1 MQRLLRRAKTTSIL
15 GTLGLA
21 LLALGACTNPRQFGR
36 SSTTPVPGAIG
47 GGPGLASRAPA
58 TLRMIRPAP
67 PAPPPLYP
75 DETQAGAPW
84 SGLQLSTQPSAQG
97 IFVGLVSM
105 NSPAEAAG
113 VQAGDFIFQLDGHV
127 VSEAREVLSEIV
139 RVGVGGSLRL
149 GVHRGERVRL
159 FRVEPVA
166 KPAPLQLEVSE
177 TPAAPAAPS
186 AALEQPA
193 PPAPRQLT
201 Q

>member
-1 MQRLLRRAKTTSIL
+1 MQRVSSRATKSSIFWLLSL
-15 GTLGLA
+15 S
-21 LLALGACTNPRQFGR
+21 LLALPACTNPRQFGR
-36 SSTTPVPGAIG
+36 SSTTPMPSSIG
-47 GGPGLASRAPA
+47 GGPAMASRPPA

-75 DETQAGAPW
+75 DEIKAGSPW
-84 SGLQLSTQPSAQG
+84 SGLQLATQPSAQG

-113 VQAGDFIFQLDGHV
+113 VQAGDFIFQLDGHL
-127 VSEAREVLSEIV
+127 VSDAQQVLSEIE

-149 GVHRGERVRL
+149 GVHRGDHVRL

-166 KPAPLQLEVSE
+166 KPAPRPAEASE
-177 TPAAPAAPS
+177 TPVAPAAAS

-193 PPAPRQLT
+193 PPAHSD
-201 Q
+201 